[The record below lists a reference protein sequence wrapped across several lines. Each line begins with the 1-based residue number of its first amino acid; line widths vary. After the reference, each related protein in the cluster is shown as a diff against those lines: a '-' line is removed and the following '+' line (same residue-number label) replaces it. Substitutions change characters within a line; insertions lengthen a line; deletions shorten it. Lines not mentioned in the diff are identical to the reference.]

1 MTHESPRRQRARLQ
15 AQRRAAA
22 TGSGPATP
30 GFQVPRFPGATGRF
44 ALFGEIM
51 LVGLI
56 ATVLSLLVITLP
68 LALALSARHLRRYLK
83 GEASGP
89 RLFWDDLKAGLGGG
103 LLVGLAM
110 LVLLAAAILSLAIA
124 PTDLTGFGAVMTVAG
139 WLAIAAVAV
148 TVLMLAGDWEPRTGW
163 SGAIRRIG
171 DRFEADPLAVVYLLL
186 VAALVVVCAW
196 QLGPLVIP
204 ALGVAV
210 FLVVVLR
217 ERREPLTTT
226 ETTEES

>member
-1 MTHESPRRQRARLQ
+1 MTHESPRRQRARLNTE
-15 AQRRAAA
+15 RRAAA
-22 TGSGPATP
+22 LGSGPTVP
-30 GFQVPRFPGATGRF
+30 GYRVPRFPGAGNRF

-56 ATVLSLLVITLP
+56 ATVLSLPLITLP
-68 LALALSARHLRRYLK
+68 LALAVSARHLRRYLK
-83 GEASGP
+83 GEASGA
-89 RLFWDDLKAGLGGG
+89 RLFGSDLKAALGGG

-110 LVLLAAAILSLAIA
+110 LAGLAAAILSLLIA
-124 PTDLTGFGAVMTVAG
+124 PTDLTGFGIVMTVVG

-148 TVLMLAGDWEPRTGW
+148 IVLMLAGDWEPTTGW
-163 SGAIRRIG
+163 TGAIRRLG
-171 DRFEADPLAVVYLLL
+171 DRFEAGPLNAAYLLL
-186 VAALVVVCAW
+186 AAALVVLSAW

-217 ERREPLTTT
+217 ERIEPPSVPAS
-226 ETTEES
+226 E